1 VTQALAVPSP
11 AVSGLLASGRGTLAG
26 WVFRESSGGGGGGAA
41 VGAAASF
48 LAGAAGNAALSST
61 SDHLTGFDVTMAAV
75 AAAAGGTVTVS
86 NVAGG
91 PFVYDIE
98 ALVGQATLLSIRFP
112 TSLPPSG
119 GAPTVAISAIV
130 GGGAGNIDIFG
141 ITSAA
146 PAVVLL
152 HDGLAAN
159 NRLLAVIDIA
169 AAGQTDGTTGG
180 DGVDVTAGIFME
192 VVTGSVEGV
201 VYADLE

>member
-1 VTQALAVPSP
+1 MTQALAVPSP
-11 AVSGLLASGRGTLAG
+11 AVSALLASGRGTLAG
-26 WVFRESSGGGGGGAA
+26 WVFRESSGSGGGGAA

-48 LAGAAGNAALSST
+48 LAGAAGNAALPSAGN
-61 SDHLTGFDVTMAAV
+61 HLTGFDVTMAAV

-86 NVAGG
+86 NVVGG
-91 PFVYDIE
+91 PFVYNIE

-112 TSLPPSG
+112 TPLQPSG
-119 GAPTVAISAIV
+119 GIPTVAISAIV

-141 ITSAA
+141 ITSAD
-146 PAVVLL
+146 PAVVRL

-192 VVTGSVEGV
+192 VVTGIVEGV